1 MRRSWFVCALAMAV
15 FSAST
20 QASRDVPTDLVYQ
33 PILKTG
39 TSEFAAIKVSLTFGG
54 DSDGV
59 TDVMLPNE
67 WGGHNELY
75 KQISAITAKGARVE
89 MGEKPHQIVLRHK
102 RGAAVTLSYIVTGIE
117 RPDKLSAGDAG
128 NEYRPIINPTYFHLL
143 GEAVVPQPAHIS
155 GDAPVR
161 FRIVGMPKGAAFASD
176 LEHAAKGRA
185 LQFNDLLESVSV
197 GGDFRILK
205 AGNAARLAVRGKFD
219 ERDDAGWL
227 KAFDTVANSV
237 TGYWQSDAGP
247 YLVTVL
253 AFTPERQGS
262 ISVGGTGR
270 RDAFAFFATT
280 NAVADT
286 LDLIMAH
293 EMTHSWVPR
302 RIGNIIENE
311 TQQESYWLSEGFTD
325 FATYRALV
333 HSGAWSPE
341 RFAQQMDN
349 VLAEYDALSI
359 KAMPNAEAAKLYWTS
374 REGQR
379 LPYLRGMLFASWIDD
394 RLRNAPAGKT
404 LKDVLLAMQKR
415 ASGISQAEAAKLGY
429 AAQLLRDETAKA
441 GLDID
446 SAVATYIDKG
456 QPIIFEAGFMADCGR
471 LEIRRRA
478 KFHRGFDVE
487 ATVANANTISGVK
500 VSGPA
505 WKAGLRDGMKLLGRR
520 GGEVGNSEV
529 EIVYE
534 IIDNGVAKTLRW
546 MPTGEGEETVRRL
559 VLDKAKD
566 ASCKAYLSG

>member
-1 MRRSWFVCALAMAV
+1 MWRSWFACALLTILS
-15 FSAST
+15 SASAL
-20 QASRDVPTDLVYQ
+20 ASRDVPIELVYR
-33 PILKTG
+33 PILNMG
-39 TSEFAAIKVSLTFGG
+39 TNEFAAMKVSLSFRG

-59 TDVMLPNE
+59 TDIVLPNQ
-67 WGGHNELY
+67 WGGYNELY
-75 KQISAITAKGARVE
+75 KQISAIAAKGARIE
-89 MGEKPHQIVLRHK
+89 KGEEPHKIALRHK
-102 RGAAVTLSYIVTGIE
+102 RGAVVTLSYTVTGVP
-117 RPDKLSAGDAG
+117 RPDKLSGEDTS
-128 NEYRPIINPTYFHLL
+128 NEYRPIVNPTYFHLL
-143 GEAVVPQPAHIS
+143 GEAVVPQPAHVG

-161 FRIVGMPKGAAFASD
+161 FRIVGMPTGATFASD

-185 LQFNDLLESVSV
+185 LRFNDLLESVSV
-197 GGDFRILK
+197 GGDFRILE
-205 AGNAARLAVRGKFD
+205 AGNNARLAVRGKFD

-227 KAFDTVANSV
+227 KAFDTVAKSV

-247 YLVTVL
+247 YLVTIL
-253 AFTPERQGS
+253 AFTPERPGS

-333 HSGAWSPE
+333 LSGAWGPE
-341 RFAQQMDN
+341 RFAQQMN
-349 VLAEYDALSI
+349 SVLAEYDALSI
-359 KAMPNAEAAKLYWTS
+359 KALPNAEAAKLYWTS

-379 LPYLRGMLFASWIDD
+379 LPYLRGMLFASWLDD
-394 RLRNAPAGKT
+394 QLRKVSSGKS
-404 LKDVLLAMQKR
+404 LKQILLAMQKR
-415 ASGISQAEAAKLGY
+415 AAGINQEEAAKLGY
-429 AAQLLRDETAKA
+429 AARLLRDEAATA
-441 GLDID
+441 GMDID
-446 SAVATYIDKG
+446 GVIATYIDKG
-456 QPIIFEAGFMADCGR
+456 QPIVFEAGFMADCGR
-471 LEIRRRA
+471 LETRRRA
-478 KFHRGFDVE
+478 TFHRGFDVE

-500 VSGPA
+500 VNGPA
-505 WKAGLRDGMKLLGRR
+505 WKAGLRDGMKLIGRR
-520 GGEVGNSEV
+520 SGEVGNSEV

-534 IIDNGVAKTLRW
+534 VSDWGVGKTLRW

-566 ASCKAYLSG
+566 AGCKAYLSS